1 MPGTRAAVKT
11 VREEGAACNCAVV
24 SGGADLTVHG
34 PPHGGHENGRH
45 EKLQLISSTEHW
57 AILSAS
63 PMLQPP
69 SRLTSQT
76 WGFLKGARPHVRR
89 STVYWAMTSA
99 SPMFT
104 TPSPFT
110 SPHKSVVVVVLVV
123 DVVLVVVVGGRV
135 VVVELVVVDVVVVGN
150 GSVDRCSN
158 APISHRPPEGC
169 GRDTLR

>member
-1 MPGTRAAVKT
+1 
-11 VREEGAACNCAVV
+11 
-24 SGGADLTVHG
+24 
-34 PPHGGHENGRH
+34 
-45 EKLQLISSTEHW
+45 
-57 AILSAS
+57 
-63 PMLQPP
+63 
-69 SRLTSQT
+69 
-76 WGFLKGARPHVRR
+76 
-89 STVYWAMTSA
+89 
-99 SPMFT
+99 MFT

-135 VVVELVVVDVVVVGN
+135 VVVDVVVVVLVVVDVVVVGN